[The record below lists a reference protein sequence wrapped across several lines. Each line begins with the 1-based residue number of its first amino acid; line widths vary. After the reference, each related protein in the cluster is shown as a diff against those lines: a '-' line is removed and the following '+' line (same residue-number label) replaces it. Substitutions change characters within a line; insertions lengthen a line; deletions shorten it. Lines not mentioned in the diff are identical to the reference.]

1 MVNVVKIRLHRFG
14 KKKKPFYR
22 IVVVDSRKRRDGAYI
37 ESIGFYNPV
46 ANEKQELFRVNKE
59 RAEYWLNKGAWPT
72 QTVLSLFKKATVT
85 LPDFIVKEEERKRK
99 AREEYLKKQQNVNN
113 HAETT

>member
-22 IVVVDSRKRRDGAYI
+22 IVVVDSRKRRDGEYI

-46 ANEKQELFRVNKE
+46 ANEKEILFQVNKE
-59 RAEYWLNKGAWPT
+59 RAEYWLNCGAWPT
-72 QTVLSLFKKATVT
+72 ETVLSIFRKANIS
-85 LPDFIVKEEERKRK
+85 LPNFILKEIQRKIALREKLKEEK
-99 AREEYLKKQQNVNN
+99 AK
-113 HAETT
+113 A